1 MFPLKKVVVFRRRLQ
16 KVVDGWRYKTKML
29 ATQSSLYS
37 LVVTR
42 FLLWTL
48 VMGGATS
55 LSLPVPITVLALLLW
70 RPVLALLGRLVVP
83 DN

>member
-1 MFPLKKVVVFRRRLQ
+1 MFPLKKVVVFRRRLR
-16 KVVDGWRYKTKML
+16 KVINGWRYKTKML

-48 VMGGATS
+48 VMGGAAS
-55 LSLPVPITVLALLLW
+55 LSLPVPLTVLALLLW